1 MANENQTK
9 SEGKSERSIDKYPF
23 GLYSK
28 GQRLAVFGFLML
40 LTLAVL
46 VLFCFGLLFFRQ
58 LSYYGYLFVAAAFAI
73 MFIAS
78 LFPLFGKNVDK
89 HFGRVKNWVLPTV
102 TVFLA
107 SLLLFFILSEYGI
120 LDLSPVIELITNIK
134 G

>member
-1 MANENQTK
+1 MAKENQMI
-9 SEGKSERSIDKYPF
+9 GGRGAADRYPL

-40 LTLAVL
+40 LTAAVLAV
-46 VLFCFGLLFFRQ
+46 FCFGLLFFRQ
-58 LSYYGYLFVAAAFAI
+58 LSYYGYLFVAAAFAV

-89 HFGRVKNWVLPTV
+89 HFGRVKNWVLPSV
-102 TVFLA
+102 SVFLA

-120 LDLSPVIELITNIK
+120 LDLAPLVKLFK
-134 G
+134 

>member
-1 MANENQTK
+1 MAKENLINGYK
-9 SEGKSERSIDKYPF
+9 NERSIDRYPL

-28 GQRLAVFGFLML
+28 GQRFAVFGFLML
-40 LTLAVL
+40 LTVAVL
-46 VLFCFGLLFFRQ
+46 VLFCLGLLFFRQ
-58 LSYYGYLFVAAAFAI
+58 LSYYGYLFVAAAFVI

-120 LDLSPVIELITNIK
+120 LDFGPIVNLFKK